1 MKNVLNQIEDDES
14 SGRRKQRKSES
25 TSGTTL
31 TSTAKTF
38 SGVTSTAKTFSKEDR
53 NEDFREKKRLDKTHP
68 KTRLPE
74 ATLSFDQILQLAAK
88 KQHEP
93 VKLDK
98 VSTQLEKKESSSE
111 RLMTVKEREDLLRRK
126 REEQDRI
133 SRKQKLQAVAESSS
147 NKKIKI
153 VQASPSKA
161 STSKECGPSSS
172 SKLASKA
179 LNNPLSN
186 KVNLSHQSSAK
197 SPIVQRSSQI
207 TGIRPAKPEQTFKK
221 IASGEIKK
229 PLPSL
234 KPKMVPSEKGKT
246 LASAGKDS
254 FPRHFNNAARV
265 NKPGGPQC
273 KIMVHSFFYHCVV
286 VY

>member
-1 MKNVLNQIEDDES
+1 MKNVLHQIEDDES

-38 SGVTSTAKTFSKEDR
+38 SGVTSIAKTFSKEDK
-53 NEDFREKKRLDKTHP
+53 NEDFREKKRLDKNHP

-133 SRKQKLQAVAESSS
+133 SRKQKLQAVAE
-147 NKKIKI
+147 
-153 VQASPSKA
+153 
-161 STSKECGPSSS
+161 
-172 SKLASKA
+172 
-179 LNNPLSN
+179 
-186 KVNLSHQSSAK
+186 
-197 SPIVQRSSQI
+197 
-207 TGIRPAKPEQTFKK
+207 
-221 IASGEIKK
+221 
-229 PLPSL
+229 
-234 KPKMVPSEKGKT
+234 
-246 LASAGKDS
+246 
-254 FPRHFNNAARV
+254 
-265 NKPGGPQC
+265 
-273 KIMVHSFFYHCVV
+273 
-286 VY
+286 